1 MMKYPLLDNAFSND
15 DIKKGIEVLKSK
27 QITMSKETEVFEK
40 IFSKKNNS
48 NFALM
53 CNSGSSAN
61 LLMIS
66 AACNPLRYN
75 NLKKNDEVLIPA
87 VCWSTSLWPLIQN
100 GLIPKFVDI
109 DLKTLNIDIN
119 DLKRKITKKTKAIM
133 SVHIL
138 GLSTN
143 MDELVKI
150 CKKKKLILFED
161 TCESLGTKYKS
172 KYLGNFGDFASYSFY
187 YSHQITSGEG
197 GMVVC
202 KNRKDYEI
210 LKCLRSHGWSRNSN
224 LHKLYKKKYK
234 NLNDKFLFINSGY
247 NLRPL
252 DVTAAIAKNQ
262 YKRLDLFIKE
272 RNSNRKLIIK
282 KILNHKK
289 WNNQFIFL
297 KVPKNIQPSW
307 FGLPIL
313 ISDGLKNKKNK
324 FLKFLDKI
332 GIENRPIVSGN
343 FLNQPASKLYKLTSK
358 EKFVSSQ
365 KVEDNGFFIGL
376 HTKKTSHKLANYIA
390 HNLLKIEQI

>member
-1 MMKYPLLDNAFSND
+1 MKYPLLDNAFSND

-61 LLMIS
+61 LLMVS
-66 AACNPLRYN
+66 AACNPLRDN

-262 YKRLDLFIKE
+262 YKRLDLFIKK

-313 ISDGLKNKKNK
+313 ISDRLKSKKNK

>member
-1 MMKYPLLDNAFSND
+1 MKYPLLDNAFSND

-61 LLMIS
+61 LLMVS

>member
-61 LLMIS
+61 LLMVS

-202 KNRKDYEI
+202 KNQKDYEI

>member
-61 LLMIS
+61 LLMVS

>member
-61 LLMIS
+61 LLMVS
-66 AACNPLRYN
+66 AACNPLRDN

>member
-1 MMKYPLLDNAFSND
+1 
-15 DIKKGIEVLKSK
+15 
-27 QITMSKETEVFEK
+27 
-40 IFSKKNNS
+40 
-48 NFALM
+48 
-53 CNSGSSAN
+53 
-61 LLMIS
+61 
-66 AACNPLRYN
+66 
-75 NLKKNDEVLIPA
+75 
-87 VCWSTSLWPLIQN
+87 
-100 GLIPKFVDI
+100 
-109 DLKTLNIDIN
+109 
-119 DLKRKITKKTKAIM
+119 
-133 SVHIL
+133 
-138 GLSTN
+138 
-143 MDELVKI
+143 
-150 CKKKKLILFED
+150 
-161 TCESLGTKYKS
+161 
-172 KYLGNFGDFASYSFY
+172 
-187 YSHQITSGEG
+187 
-197 GMVVC
+197 MVVFQ
-202 KNRKDYEI
+202 NQKDYEI

-343 FLNQPASKLYKLTSK
+343 FLNQPASKLYKLTSN
-358 EKFVSSQ
+358 EKFISSQ

-376 HTKKTSHKLANYIA
+376 HTKKTSQKLANYIA